1 MIKRLFD
8 ICHAGI
14 RTMFMWVCYRK
25 TTLRIVSWSVLT
37 TRLRIWYSYKRENE
51 KHSSNKHTFCL
62 LCMICVLLYTG
73 HDVLWT
79 YTCIYSYV
87 GDCDKNKMC
96 AHLHWTPSTE
106 YFQSLRFEVNHHWSN
121 KTTVFGVCWFAF
133 IPKFV
138 AVLVLMQ
145 CHISE
150 RVLPK
155 NYIENWIRTHMNNDD
170 DDAIWTYESF
180 FAILLLQKLAI
191 SVLHHSAPKMND
203 RVICGDSQYFWFNFT
218 THWNNLLQNG
228 HSSMETL
235 KKMYTNIQ

>member
-87 GDCDKNKMC
+87 GDCDKKNVCSFTLNTFDWIFPVASIRGKSSLIKQNNGVRCLLVCVYSEICCC
-96 AHLHWTPSTE
+96 ASIDAMPYWRAGASKKLYRKLNRTLIWTTTTTQYVWKVFRNSFVAEIGNISTASFCSKNEWPSHLRW
-106 YFQSLRFEVNHHWSN
+106 F
-121 KTTVFGVCWFAF
+121 TVF
-133 IPKFV
+133 
-138 AVLVLMQ
+138 LVQ
-145 CHISE
+145 FHNS
-150 RVLPK
+150 
-155 NYIENWIRTHMNNDD
+155 
-170 DDAIWTYESF
+170 
-180 FAILLLQKLAI
+180 
-191 SVLHHSAPKMND
+191 
-203 RVICGDSQYFWFNFT
+203 
-218 THWNNLLQNG
+218 
-228 HSSMETL
+228 L
-235 KKMYTNIQ
+235 K